1 MGLNSWC
8 LKTLETTS
16 DFSGSYRLT
25 LSEVF
30 KDNGKV
36 RITAELQNV
45 TNESIYTGAVVAST
59 FDKNG
64 KFIGNCIGQ
73 SNDLSLAPN
82 ATSYI
87 DINCNLLRPQ
97 VSRVHSAKLKIK
109 WL

>member
-1 MGLNSWC
+1 VGLNSWC

-45 TNESIYTGAVVAST
+45 TNESIYTGLLLHQHST
-59 FDKNG
+59 KMV
-64 KFIGNCIGQ
+64 
-73 SNDLSLAPN
+73 
-82 ATSYI
+82 
-87 DINCNLLRPQ
+87 NLL
-97 VSRVHSAKLKIK
+97 VTV
-109 WL
+109 